1 MVNRHQGDCIPKD
14 LVSTHGD
21 VFLSIHPSLK
31 RAWDFGPWLGPPAE
45 KLSPSTIQQA
55 LNCQLMRNKNYGKL
69 ALTNQKEAT
78 WHVSEAPLVGGPHM
92 DILQGWPPLSS
103 SPYKSINSKS
113 KGPDTSFF
121 CMLTKISMHWI
132 SSFFLFY
139 MQCQMNDRW
148 QYTLHTT
155 QLI

>member
-78 WHVSEAPLVGGPHM
+78 WHVGEAPLVGGPHM

-103 SPYKSINSKS
+103 SPYKSINRKRYIIFLHVD
-113 KGPDTSFF
+113 KDQYALDLFFFSF
-121 CMLTKISMHWI
+121 
-132 SSFFLFY
+132 
-139 MQCQMNDRW
+139 
-148 QYTLHTT
+148 LHAVPNE
-155 QLI
+155 